1 MKQEEQPITELD
13 KHLSKLYMA
22 LPYTKVLSYDDC
34 LVYIKVPI
42 GKNTEMRK
50 EIEDKIKE
58 LELPLMVE
66 PRSIN
71 SIFQDTICVQAKK

>member
-13 KHLSKLYMA
+13 MAFSKLYCS
-22 LPYTKVLSYDDC
+22 LPYTNVLSYDDC

-42 GKNTEMRK
+42 GKNSEMRK

-66 PRSIN
+66 PRSTN

>member
-13 KHLSKLYMA
+13 VWLNKLYTS

-42 GKNTEMRK
+42 GKNSEMRK

-66 PRSIN
+66 PRSTNGIFMD
-71 SIFQDTICVQAKK
+71 SITIVAK